1 MAKSPA
7 QCCCRFS
14 FLLLTMKPCPRVDAS
29 GIFFRDTELANN
41 AKCLPAVRLRF
52 EPVLKRSRKR
62 RPHAI
67 DASADPLLLSG
78 NENNSRAGNHDQIIQ
93 RQKR

>member
-1 MAKSPA
+1 
-7 QCCCRFS
+7 
-14 FLLLTMKPCPRVDAS
+14 MKPCPPVDAS

-41 AKCLPAVRLRF
+41 AKRLPIIHPRF
-52 EPVLKRSRKR
+52 EPVVKRSRKR
-62 RPHAI
+62 RPRAI
-67 DASADPLLLSG
+67 DASADPLLLSV